1 MMRTDIAL
9 LQMSSRINRHSETE
23 FYTTASRHLL
33 DKWGL
38 YVLSTVHIQMKPDT
52 LSLDR
57 FTMAIAWL
65 LSLIIAVLAP
75 LVFFITS
82 YQNLLSILE
91 GRAQLAASSIN
102 SIISSNPTLWQFEEL
117 RLTEILNQQ
126 PHDTKPEL
134 RQIIFNNVD
143 VIAQNNQ
150 SIPKPS
156 ASFSMNI
163 HDAGTVVGQIKVTRS
178 LNPLLARTLL
188 ITFFSISVAV
198 IFFSVFRAIPIRI
211 IKKAYQSVEDSE
223 KKYRLL
229 YETMTEGMALH
240 KVSFDKNGAVVSL
253 TVIDANQSCAAMLN
267 LELGQI
273 TGKNS
278 LELFGST
285 LLEFISGKMPIDIDS
300 ASPFELQLP
309 GRHKI
314 YNVHVFSPDQG
325 LIATL
330 FEDITDRKKSEQR
343 FHRMAYF
350 DTLTGL
356 PNRILFMD
364 RLNKAISIADREDKK
379 LAVLF
384 LDLDHFK
391 EINDTLGHDAGDQ
404 LLVEIT
410 KRLNQNIRTSD
421 TVSRFGGDEFVFVI
435 TSLDDQ
441 QNVTFVAQ
449 NLINAIQA
457 PFHISSNELNVTSS
471 IGIAI
476 FPNDGDTAEI
486 LIRNADLAMY
496 HSKETGRNT
505 YNFYSPSMNEKAT
518 LHRNIE
524 TGLRNALAQG
534 ELLLKFQP
542 VVNVDTNQITA
553 AEAFVHWNH
562 PTRGLIP
569 PAEFITL
576 AEETGLIIPVGEWVL
591 NNVCSTMNAWSEAG
605 LPPIR
610 VSINISNRQME
621 QHNFMELIKLALAKT
636 NTNSSQL
643 EIEFTESC
651 LVDIDNETI
660 TEVFKLRNFG
670 VAITI
675 EDFGTG
681 YSSIGYIRNLLIDHI
696 KIDRLLIKDI
706 TTNILDQAIVE
717 AVFAMSNKLEI
728 QIIAEGVETIE
739 QLNYLKILGCKE
751 IQGYYFYRPMS
762 ADALE
767 LLLRQQ
773 GMSS

>member
-1 MMRTDIAL
+1 
-9 LQMSSRINRHSETE
+9 
-23 FYTTASRHLL
+23 
-33 DKWGL
+33 
-38 YVLSTVHIQMKPDT
+38 MKPDT

-57 FTMAIAWL
+57 FTLATAWF

-75 LVFFITS
+75 LIFFITS
-82 YQNLLSILE
+82 YQNLLNVLE
-91 GRAQLAASSIN
+91 SRAQLTANSISSI
-102 SIISSNPTLWQFEEL
+102 IISNPDLWQYEDL
-117 RLTEILNQQ
+117 RLSEVLNQQ
-126 PHDTKPEL
+126 PHDIVPEL
-134 RQIIFNNVD
+134 RQIISNNGKL
-143 VIAQNNQ
+143 IAQNRQN
-150 SIPKPS
+150 IRRPS
-156 ASFSMNI
+156 ASFTMNI
-163 HDAGTVVGQIKVTRS
+163 HEAGTVAGQIKVTRS
-178 LNPLLARTLL
+178 LNPLLARTFL
-188 ITFFSISVAV
+188 ITIFSISVSV
-198 IFFSVFRAIPIRI
+198 ILFSVFRTIPIRI
-211 IKKAYQSVEDSE
+211 IKRAYQSVEDSE

-240 KVSFDKNGAVVSL
+240 KVFFDKNGAVVSL
-253 TVIDANQSCAAMLN
+253 TVIDANQSCATMLN
-267 LELGQI
+267 FELSHI
-273 TGKNS
+273 VGKNS

-285 LLEFISGKMPIDIDS
+285 LLEFISEKMPIDIGS
-300 ASPFELQLP
+300 TSPFELQLP
-309 GRHKI
+309 GRQKF
-314 YNVHVFSPDQG
+314 YNVHIFSPDQG

-330 FEDITDRKKSEQR
+330 FEDITERKKSEQR
-343 FHRMAYF
+343 IHRMAYF

-404 LLVEIT
+404 LLVEIS
-410 KRLNQNIRTSD
+410 KRLSLNIRTSD
-421 TVSRFGGDEFVFVI
+421 TLSRFGGDEFVFVI

-449 NLINAIQA
+449 NLINAIQS
-457 PFHISSNELNVTSS
+457 PFHISSNELNVTCS
-471 IGIAI
+471 IGISI
-476 FPNDGDTAEI
+476 FPNDGSTSEI

-524 TGLRNALAQG
+524 TGLRNALEHG
-534 ELLLKFQP
+534 ELFLKFQP
-542 VVNVDTNQITA
+542 VVNIVTNQITA

-562 PTRGLIP
+562 PTRGMIP
-569 PAEFITL
+569 PTDFITL

-591 NNVCSTMNAWSEAG
+591 NTVCSKINAWCEAG

-610 VSINISNRQME
+610 VSVNISNRQME
-621 QHNFMELIKLALAKT
+621 QQNFMEQIKMALSAT
-636 NTNSSQL
+636 NANASQL

-651 LVDIDNETI
+651 LVDINNETI
-660 TEVFKLRNFG
+660 ADVFKLRNFG

-696 KIDRLLIKDI
+696 KIDRLLIRDI
-706 TTNILDQAIVE
+706 TSNILDQAIVE
-717 AVFAMSNKLEI
+717 AVFAMSNKLGI
-728 QIIAEGVETIE
+728 QIIAEGVETVE
-739 QLNYLKILGCKE
+739 QLNYLRALGCKE
-751 IQGYYFYRPMS
+751 IQGYFFYHPMC
-762 ADALE
+762 ACDFE
-767 LLLRQQ
+767 LLLKKQ
-773 GMSS
+773 GELAK

>member
-1 MMRTDIAL
+1 MR
-9 LQMSSRINRHSETE
+9 
-23 FYTTASRHLL
+23 
-33 DKWGL
+33 
-38 YVLSTVHIQMKPDT
+38 STVHTQMKPDT

-57 FTMAIAWL
+57 FTLATAWF

-75 LVFFITS
+75 LIFFITS
-82 YQNLLSILE
+82 YQNLLNILE
-91 GRAQLAASSIN
+91 SRAQLAANSIN
-102 SIISSNPTLWQFEEL
+102 SIISSSPKLWQYEEL
-117 RLTEILNQQ
+117 RLSEVLNQQ
-126 PHDTKPEL
+126 PHDIVPEL

-143 VIAQNNQ
+143 VIAQNRQ
-150 SIPKPS
+150 SIHRPS
-156 ASFSMNI
+156 ASFTINI
-163 HDAGTVVGQIKVTRS
+163 YDSGTVAGQIRVTRS
-178 LNPLLARTLL
+178 LNPLLARTVL
-188 ITFFSISVAV
+188 ITIFSISVSV
-198 IFFSVFRAIPIRI
+198 ILFSVFRTIPIRI

-240 KVSFDKNGAVVSL
+240 KVFFDKSGAVVSL
-253 TVIDANQSCAAMLN
+253 TVIDANQSCATMLN
-267 LELGQI
+267 MELNHIVGQ
-273 TGKNS
+273 NS
-278 LELFGST
+278 LELFGNA
-285 LLEFISGKMPIDIDS
+285 LLEFISEKMPIDIGS

-309 GRHKI
+309 GRQKF

-330 FEDITDRKKSEQR
+330 FEDITERKKSEQR
-343 FHRMAYF
+343 IHRMAYF

-391 EINDTLGHDAGDQ
+391 EINDALGHDAGDQ

-410 KRLNQNIRTSD
+410 KRLNLNIRTSD
-421 TVSRFGGDEFVFVI
+421 TLSRFGGDEFVFVI

-449 NLINAIQA
+449 NLINAIQT
-457 PFHISSNELNVTSS
+457 PFHILSNELNVTSS

-476 FPNDGDTAEI
+476 FPDDGNTSEI

-524 TGLRNALAQG
+524 AGLRNALEHGQ
-534 ELLLKFQP
+534 LFLKFQP
-542 VVNVDTNQITA
+542 VINIDTNQITA

-569 PAEFITL
+569 PAEFISL

-591 NNVCSTMNAWSEAG
+591 NNVCSKINAWSEAG

-610 VSINISNRQME
+610 VSVNISNRQME
-621 QHNFMELIKLALAKT
+621 QHNFMELIKLALFAT
-636 NTNSSQL
+636 DVNASQL
-643 EIEFTESC
+643 EIEFSESC
-651 LVDIDNETI
+651 LVEINNEII
-660 TEVFKLRNFG
+660 TEVFKLRSFG

-681 YSSIGYIRNLLIDHI
+681 YSSIGYIRNLLVDHI

-717 AVFAMSNKLEI
+717 AVFAMSKKLGI
-728 QIIAEGVETIE
+728 QIIAEGVETID
-739 QLNYLKILGCKE
+739 QLNYLRSLGCKE
-751 IQGYYFYRPMS
+751 VQGYYFYRPMS

-773 GMSS
+773 GLTS